1 MEEEAGAGASV
12 PGKRVP
18 KIHLKDYQQR
28 PCAKPSMGAP
38 GFSRLCR
45 RQAYK
50 SFILAKSLESYLG
63 MKPGALTVVPR
74 LHVQLNKND
83 THF

>member
-1 MEEEAGAGASV
+1 M
-12 PGKRVP
+12 PGKRGP
-18 KIHLKDYQQR
+18 KTHLKDYQQR
-28 PCAKPSMGAP
+28 PCAKPSMRAP

-45 RQAYK
+45 RQAYE
-50 SFILAKSLESYLG
+50 SFILAKSLESHLG
-63 MKPGALTVVPR
+63 MKPGALTMAPC